1 MQTSYWL
8 ILFVVLLIVE
18 LFTMGLTTIWFA
30 AGALAAFLVGMLGL
44 GLPVQAATFIV
55 VSVILFVVTRP
66 IAVRF
71 FNQEREKTN
80 VEGLIGQQGLV
91 KQDIDTLQA
100 TGQVEVR
107 GQEWSARTEAPDGKI
122 LKGTTVVVDGIQGVR
137 LIVREKEEK
146 KDA

>member
-18 LFTMGLTTIWFA
+18 IFTMGLTTIWFA

-107 GQEWSARTEAPDGKI
+107 GQEWSARTEAPDGQI

>member
-18 LFTMGLTTIWFA
+18 IFTMGLTTIWFA
-30 AGALAAFLVGMLGL
+30 AGARAAFLVGMLGL

>member
-18 LFTMGLTTIWFA
+18 IFTMGLTTIWFA

-137 LIVREKEEK
+137 LIVREK
-146 KDA
+146 

>member
-18 LFTMGLTTIWFA
+18 IFTMGLTTIWFA
-30 AGALAAFLVGMLGL
+30 AGALAAFL

>member
-8 ILFVVLLIVE
+8 ILFVVLLTVE
-18 LFTMGLTTIWFA
+18 IFTMGLTTIWFA

>member
-18 LFTMGLTTIWFA
+18 IFTMGLTTIWFA

-44 GLPVQAATFIV
+44 GLPAQVATFIV

-80 VEGLIGQQGLV
+80 VESLIGQQGLV

-107 GQEWSARTEAPDGKI
+107 GQEWSARTESPDGKI
-122 LKGTTVVVDGIQGVR
+122 SEGTTVVVEGIQGVR
-137 LIVREKEEK
+137 LIVRVKEEK
-146 KDA
+146 KDV

>member
-18 LFTMGLTTIWFA
+18 IFTMGLTTIWFA

>member
-1 MQTSYWL
+1 MAG
-8 ILFVVLLIVE
+8 E
-18 LFTMGLTTIWFA
+18 P
-30 AGALAAFLVGMLGL
+30 GALAAFLVGMLGL

>member
-18 LFTMGLTTIWFA
+18 IFTMVLTTIWFA

>member
-8 ILFVVLLIVE
+8 ILFVVLLVVE
-18 LFTMGLTTIWFA
+18 IFTMGLTTIWFA
-30 AGALAAFLVGMLGL
+30 AGALAAFLIGMLGL
-44 GLPVQAATFIV
+44 GLPAQVVTFIV

-80 VEGLIGQQGLV
+80 VESLIGQQGLV
-91 KQDIDTLQA
+91 KEDINTLQA
-100 TGQVEVR
+100 TGKVEVR

-122 LKGTTVVVDGIQGVR
+122 PEGATIVVDGIQGVK
-137 LIVREKEEK
+137 LIVRMKEEQK
-146 KDA
+146 NV

>member
-1 MQTSYWL
+1 M
-8 ILFVVLLIVE
+8 
-18 LFTMGLTTIWFA
+18 
-30 AGALAAFLVGMLGL
+30 
-44 GLPVQAATFIV
+44 
-55 VSVILFVVTRP
+55 
-66 IAVRF
+66 RF